1 MASSRGWPRSA
12 WVISGRTRVFAILGD
27 PVSHSLSPAMH
38 NAAFHALGLEAVYVP
53 LRCQADAV
61 GPLIHALAAA
71 GGGGNVTV
79 PHKEIAADT
88 VRSLRE
94 QARIFGACNTFWAV
108 AGESVGDNTDAEG
121 LLEALDQLDP
131 PDAGW
136 LVAGTGGSARAVVGA
151 ARERGEAIA
160 VLSRDPG
167 RQQRFEE
174 WAASLGVT
182 VVPRDQ
188 CRVLINATPLGLNP
202 RDLLP
207 IPLNLAPAAE
217 VALDLVYASGET
229 PWVRGLR
236 AQGLLAADGRC
247 FLIAPATAA
256 FERWFPGVPAPRE
269 IMRAAVDAAL
279 R

>member
-1 MASSRGWPRSA
+1 
-12 WVISGRTRVFAILGD
+12 VISGRTRVFAILGD

-61 GPLIHALAAA
+61 GPLIYALAAA

-79 PHKEIAADT
+79 PHKEIAADA
-88 VRSLRE
+88 VQRLRE
-94 QARIFGACNTFWAV
+94 RARIFGACNTFWA
-108 AGESVGDNTDAEG
+108 TDAEG
-121 LLEALDQLDP
+121 LLEALDRLDP

-136 LVAGTGGSARAVVGA
+136 LVAGTGGSARAAVGA
-151 ARERGEAIA
+151 AQERGAAIA

-174 WAASLGVT
+174 WAGSIGVT
-182 VVPRDQ
+182 IVPRDH
-188 CRVLINATPLGLNP
+188 CGVLINATPLGLNP
-202 RDLLP
+202 RDPLP

-217 VALDLVYASGET
+217 VALDLVYTKGET

-236 AQGLLAADGRC
+236 AQGLRAADGRGM
-247 FLIAPATAA
+247 LVGQGAAA